1 MARASITQP
10 EVMKSYFKKALLKEG
25 GFRLIEVV
33 STCPE
38 NYGRHLGGYRSPSDF
53 YLKIK
58 GIVKM
63 RSGVKPWDV
72 KYDWNSEI
80 TIGEFVD
87 RNEPGGFSRLLHE
100 QVRKVMAGEN

>member
-1 MARASITQP
+1 
-10 EVMKSYFKKALLKEG
+10 
-25 GFRLIEVV
+25 
-33 STCPE
+33 
-38 NYGRHLGGYRSPSDF
+38 
-53 YLKIK
+53 
-58 GIVKM
+58 M